1 MLSLYQ
7 ITSLDRCFAD
17 QYKLAVLLS
26 TYLGRL
32 PQTSPFTFMTG
43 LQEPQPRSLA
53 GRRFGK
59 GLEMQKE
66 VEVWSFGILYQ
77 DRSDNRLSLQAK
89 VPKQLDPVD
98 P

>member
-7 ITSLDRCFAD
+7 LVTLDRCFAD

-32 PQTSPFTFMTG
+32 PQTSPFSFITE
-43 LQEPQPRSLA
+43 LQEPPPRSLA
-53 GRRFGK
+53 GIGFGK

-66 VEVWSFGILYQ
+66 GEASSFRILYL
-77 DRSDNRLSLQAK
+77 DRSDNQLSLQAK
-89 VPKQLDPVD
+89 VPKQLDLID